1 MKVKYVQKT
10 GRIYQV
16 KTSIG
21 AEITSHNTLKAAK
34 ETAKEYTLN
43 TGVQLP
49 TDKSVGLCIPDAR
62 HKS

>member
-1 MKVKYVQKT
+1 MKIKYVPKT

-34 ETAKEYTLN
+34 ETAKEYTFN
-43 TGVQLP
+43 TGDDGYIYKCLGRMIR
-49 TDKSVGLCIPDAR
+49 K
-62 HKS
+62 

>member
-1 MKVKYVQKT
+1 MIKMKVKYVPKT

-21 AEITSHNTLKAAK
+21 AEITGHNTLKAAK

-43 TGVQLP
+43 TGDEGYIYKCLGKMV
-49 TDKSVGLCIPDAR
+49 K
-62 HKS
+62 K

>member
-21 AEITSHNTLKAAK
+21 AEFTNHNTLKAAK
-34 ETAKEYTLN
+34 EAAKEYTLH
-43 TGVQLP
+43 TGDEGYIYKCLGRMV
-49 TDKSVGLCIPDAR
+49 K
-62 HKS
+62 K